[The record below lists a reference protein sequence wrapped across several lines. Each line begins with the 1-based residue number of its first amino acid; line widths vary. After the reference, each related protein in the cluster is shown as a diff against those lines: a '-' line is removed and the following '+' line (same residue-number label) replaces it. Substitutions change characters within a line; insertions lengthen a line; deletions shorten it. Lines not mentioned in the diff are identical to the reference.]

1 MKFKQSETRL
11 NSKQFTRKS
20 LSSSINDN
28 DFLNTILKKLK
39 NFVDDHFDYA
49 EAEVT
54 KYLTSGEYKSHFD
67 GYIRERNQKQFIQ
80 RLYSVIIY
88 LNKDF
93 KGAKHFSQGWI
104 LI

>member
-1 MKFKQSETRL
+1 M
-11 NSKQFTRKS
+11 
-20 LSSSINDN
+20 
-28 DFLNTILKKLK
+28 
-39 NFVDDHFDYA
+39 DDHFDYA

-93 KGAKHFSQGWI
+93 KGGQTFFPRLI